1 VADDR
6 RRIRNEPTH
15 GFTAMEKLKREIAQ
29 WIQDEL
35 PASPAARAA
44 GLIAIAVVPG
54 AWAVWLVW
62 RLLRWRAAA
71 L

>member
-1 VADDR
+1 
-6 RRIRNEPTH
+6 
-15 GFTAMEKLKREIAQ
+15 MERLKRQLAQ
-29 WIQDEL
+29 WINDGL
-35 PASPAARAA
+35 PASPAARGA